1 MSERIDT
8 KCRLLYEQPSQD
20 ACIYQTTSPI
30 APAETGYHHW
40 EKHAEGKNK
49 HSVMLMLPDNHR
61 ILVEVRNI
69 CATLVFGVLLQ
80 SHPHEMGVPK
90 ALVDAVRV
98 LVCISPSMVSP
109 VFTAPPANRA
119 LYSTTADTGQED
131 LQRQA
136 SVLAGQSMMSLLQ
149 DMMRRLLRFI

>member
-1 MSERIDT
+1 
-8 KCRLLYEQPSQD
+8 
-20 ACIYQTTSPI
+20 
-30 APAETGYHHW
+30 
-40 EKHAEGKNK
+40 
-49 HSVMLMLPDNHR
+49 
-61 ILVEVRNI
+61 
-69 CATLVFGVLLQ
+69 
-80 SHPHEMGVPK
+80 MGVPK

-119 LYSTTADTGQED
+119 LYSTATDTGQED

-136 SVLAGQSMMSLLQ
+136 SVLVGQSMTILR